1 MDNITTSLNEQTETI
16 EESESELT
24 EQAEVVLNHRY
35 YLKDIDGEVIENNF
49 KLFRRVAKAISSIEK
64 GYKILPVEA
73 TLLEKDFYSMLSN
86 LEFIPNSPTLMNAGT
101 EQGTLSACFVLPLED
116 SMEDIMKTAHD
127 IAMVQKY
134 GGGTGFALSKLR
146 PKGDRIKTTHG
157 IACGPIAV
165 LRTLS
170 QVSSMITQGG
180 KRDGANMAIMAI
192 SHPDI
197 EEFISCK
204 TVEGDIHNFNI
215 SVGVDTK
222 FMEAVKNN
230 ISYPLVNPNTKQIT
244 KWIDAREIFSKI
256 VDGAWRN
263 GEPGM
268 IFLDRVNKDNVI
280 IDTHGEMIAT
290 NPCGEQPLLS
300 NESCNLGSINLAKF
314 YIDTEGNW
322 QNKIDW
328 DNLKRV
334 TASATHFLDNVI
346 DANKYATKDIEE
358 MTKATRKIGLG
369 VMGFADLLIQLRIPY
384 NTKLAREV
392 GESLMQFIR
401 EEADIYSRHLAN
413 LRGVYPSGE
422 DKDEYR
428 NACRMTV
435 APTGTISMIAGC
447 SSGIEPTFALVW
459 KKVNILEGKT
469 LYYSNKYF
477 EEDAKEHGFYSEDL
491 MEYLSKGNSLQ
502 DRDEVPQ
509 WVKEVYITSPEISP
523 EAHVLMQS
531 AFQKSVDSGISKTI
545 NFPNEATREDVQE
558 AYLLAW
564 ETGCKGITVYRAGSR
579 EKEVLVKGT
588 DKKEEPIVC
597 CDSPNIVE
605 ESGCETCKS
614 CGWSLCHVA

>member
-204 TVEGDIHNFNI
+204 AVEGDIHNFNI

-230 ISYPLVNPNTKQIT
+230 TSYPLVNPNTKQIT

-268 IFLDRVNKDNVI
+268 IFLDRINEDNVV

-314 YIDTEGNW
+314 YIDTDGNW
-322 QNKIDW
+322 QDKIDW
-328 DNLKRV
+328 DNLKKV
-334 TASATHFLDNVI
+334 TTLSTHFLDNVI

-401 EEADIYSRHLAN
+401 EETDNYSKHLAN
-413 LRGVYPSGE
+413 LRGVYPSGK

-459 KKVNILEGKT
+459 KKANILEGKT

-531 AFQKSVDSGISKTI
+531 VFQKSVDSGISKTI

-588 DKKEEPIVC
+588 DKKEEPFAC
-597 CDSPNIVE
+597 CDSPNIIE